1 MTWQI
6 CFLKYIVAIATD
18 TGDGHIII
26 GDCGIVLQISDPT
39 ALADALVRIAMLAD
53 NDYEALSHPVKNR
66 IVENYE
72 MSHVSG
78 LNLNHYRNLVQS
90 SKYVQY

>member
-1 MTWQI
+1 MI
-6 CFLKYIVAIATD
+6 AEAIGVPCVATD
-18 TGDGHIII
+18 TGDAHIII
-26 GDCGIVLQISDPT
+26 GDCGIVLPISDPIV
-39 ALADALVRIAMLAD
+39 LADALVRIAMLAD

-78 LNLNHYRNLVQS
+78 LKPQS
-90 SKYVQY
+90 LPQSCSIE

>member
-1 MTWQI
+1 MI
-6 CFLKYIVAIATD
+6 AEAMGVPCVAAD
-18 TGDGHIII
+18 TGDAHIII

-53 NDYEALSHPVKNR
+53 NDYEALFHRVRNR